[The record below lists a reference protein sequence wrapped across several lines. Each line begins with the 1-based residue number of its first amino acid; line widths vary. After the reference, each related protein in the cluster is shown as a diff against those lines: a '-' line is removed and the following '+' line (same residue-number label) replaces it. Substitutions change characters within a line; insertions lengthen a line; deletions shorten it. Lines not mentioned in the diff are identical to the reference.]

1 MTTQEERV
9 CVIHMNDGTSLTF
22 QFPPQ
27 VAPEMVGIELE
38 KALNARMLAVEMD
51 GSLVMIPTTSI
62 KSVQVTPAPTP
73 LPRFVIQHA
82 TFYGRG

>member
-1 MTTQEERV
+1 MKTQEEKV
-9 CVIHMNDGTSLTF
+9 CVIHLNDGTSLTF

-27 VAPEMVGIELE
+27 IAPEMVSAQVE

-62 KSVQVTPAPTP
+62 KSVQITPAPAT
-73 LPRFVIQHA
+73 LPKFVIQHA
-82 TFYGRG
+82 TLYSRG

>member
-1 MTTQEERV
+1 MKTPEESV
-9 CVIHMNDGTSLTF
+9 CVIHMNDGTKLTF

-27 VAPEMVGIELE
+27 VGPEMIGIELE
-38 KALNARMLAVEMD
+38 KALNARMLAAELD

-73 LPRFVIQHA
+73 LPRFVIHRA
-82 TFYGRG
+82 TFYGKG